1 MHGNIDTVNFQDHS
15 MYYTSAKNIEDVM
28 ESVEQDLVSLLQ
40 WFELKLLKGNA
51 YKFHFLTCD
60 DQEVSANVDNFAI
73 KKSKCE
79 KLLEIKFNSKFTFAQ
94 HISY

>member
-1 MHGNIDTVNFQDHS
+1 

-28 ESVEQDLVSLLQ
+28 ESVEQDLVSLFQ

-60 DQEVSANVDNFAI
+60 DQEVSANVDDFSI

-79 KLLEIKFNSKFTFAQ
+79 KLLAVKFNSKFTFAQ